1 MADENSPQ
9 QFDFD
14 AYFRNILVKAYDK
27 DIRILKLENPIPEPY
42 EKDLK
47 SFSQKFF
54 FENPFEITTEDLEE
68 FYIEGKLFKRIRID
82 RRPSTYL
89 SLFRLTELYRSELE
103 NIRGDIADL
112 AKLFKE
118 DKPSIDK
125 DLVLKETLSAG
136 RVYQKL
142 SVLAQNFHTALI
154 RNVNHSLKEIKIA
167 MGSDGFLN
175 LRKVNGDAFI
185 SSILNPYYNGMLNN
199 SLFLIAISKKIHQHK
214 LAIEENIK
222 R

>member
-14 AYFRNILVKAYDK
+14 AYFRNILLKAYDR
-27 DIRILKLENPIPEPY
+27 DLRILKLENPIPEVY

-54 FENPFEITTEDLEE
+54 SENPFEITNEDLEE

-89 SLFRLTELYRSELE
+89 SLFRLTELYRAELE
-103 NIRGDIADL
+103 KIRGDIADL
-112 AKLFKE
+112 AKVFKE

-185 SSILNPYYNGMLNN
+185 SSILNPHYNGMLNN
-199 SLFLIAISKKIHQHK
+199 SLFLIAISKKINQHK

-222 R
+222 K